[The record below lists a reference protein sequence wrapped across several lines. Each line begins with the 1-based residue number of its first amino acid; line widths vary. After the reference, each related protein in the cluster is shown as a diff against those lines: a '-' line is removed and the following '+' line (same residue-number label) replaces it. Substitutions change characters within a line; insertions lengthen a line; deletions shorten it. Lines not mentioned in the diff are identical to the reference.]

1 MNASKIAFVVL
12 VTIIVVLG
20 YILERKETKI
30 EDLYS
35 QNTILQS
42 KVHEQNKIITEL
54 NDNFKLVQSLQSEL
68 VTKLNSNE
76 TKIQEF
82 HIKLDKTMSKLE
94 RTLNS
99 KPSLVQKKINN
110 ATLDVNKCF
119 EELSKGLDCEWKR

>member
-20 YILERKETKI
+20 YILEHEEAKI
-30 EDLYS
+30 EDLSS

-42 KVHEQNKIITEL
+42 KVHEQNKIITDL

-99 KPSLVQKKINN
+99 KPSLVQKKIND

>member
-30 EDLYS
+30 EDLNL

-42 KVHEQNKIITEL
+42 KVHEQNKIITDL
-54 NDNFKLVQSLQSEL
+54 NNNFKLVQNLQSEL

-82 HIKLDKTMSKLE
+82 HIKLDKTMSKLDKA
-94 RTLNS
+94 LSS
-99 KPSLVQKKINN
+99 KPSLVQKKIND
-110 ATLDVNKCF
+110 ATLGVNKCF
-119 EELSKGLDCEWKR
+119 EELSKGLDCE

>member
-30 EDLYS
+30 EDLNS

-99 KPSLVQKKINN
+99 KPSLVQKKIND
-110 ATLDVNKCF
+110 ATLNVNKCF
-119 EELSKGLDCEWKR
+119 EELSKGLDCE

>member
-1 MNASKIAFVVL
+1 MSASKIAFVVL

-30 EDLYS
+30 EDLNS

-99 KPSLVQKKINN
+99 KPSLVQKKIND

-119 EELSKGLDCEWKR
+119 EELSKGLDCE

>member
-20 YILERKETKI
+20 YILERKEIKI
-30 EDLYS
+30 EDLNS

-42 KVHEQNKIITEL
+42 KVREQNKIITEL

-99 KPSLVQKKINN
+99 KPSLVQKKIND

-119 EELSKGLDCEWKR
+119 EELSKGLDCE

>member
-20 YILERKETKI
+20 YILEHKETKI

-54 NDNFKLVQSLQSEL
+54 NDNFKLVQSLQTEL

-99 KPSLVQKKINN
+99 KPSLVQKKIND

-119 EELSKGLDCEWKR
+119 EELSKGLDCE

>member
-20 YILERKETKI
+20 YVLEHKETKI

-42 KVHEQNKIITEL
+42 KVHGQNKIITEL

>member
-20 YILERKETKI
+20 YILERKEIKI
-30 EDLYS
+30 EDLNS

-42 KVHEQNKIITEL
+42 RVHEQNKIITEL
-54 NDNFKLVQSLQSEL
+54 NNNFNLVQSLQSEL

-82 HIKLDKTMSKLE
+82 HVKLDKTMSKLE
-94 RTLNS
+94 RTLSS
-99 KPSLVQKKINN
+99 KPSLVQKKIND
-110 ATLDVNKCF
+110 ATLDVSKCF
-119 EELSKGLDCEWKR
+119 EELSKGLDCKWER

>member
-20 YILERKETKI
+20 YVLEHKETKI

-54 NDNFKLVQSLQSEL
+54 NDNFKLVQSLQTEL

-119 EELSKGLDCEWKR
+119 EELSKGLDCE

>member
-20 YILERKETKI
+20 YILERKEIKI
-30 EDLYS
+30 EDLSS

>member
-30 EDLYS
+30 EDLNS

-99 KPSLVQKKINN
+99 KPSLVQKKIND

-119 EELSKGLDCEWKR
+119 EELSKGLDCE

>member
-20 YILERKETKI
+20 YVLEHKETKI

-35 QNTILQS
+35 QNTVLQT

-54 NDNFKLVQSLQSEL
+54 NDNFKLVQSLQTEL

>member
-1 MNASKIAFVVL
+1 MSASKIAFVVL

-20 YILERKETKI
+20 YILEHEEAKI
-30 EDLYS
+30 EELSS

-42 KVHEQNKIITEL
+42 KVHEQNKIINDL

>member
-20 YILERKETKI
+20 YILEHEEAKI
-30 EDLYS
+30 EDLSS

-42 KVHEQNKIITEL
+42 KVHEQNKIITDL
-54 NDNFKLVQSLQSEL
+54 NDNFKLVQSLQTEL

-99 KPSLVQKKINN
+99 KPSLVQKKIND

>member
-1 MNASKIAFVVL
+1 MSASKIAFVVL

-20 YILERKETKI
+20 YILERKEIKI
-30 EDLYS
+30 EDLNS

-99 KPSLVQKKINN
+99 KPSLVQKKIND

>member
-99 KPSLVQKKINN
+99 KPSLVQKKIND

>member
-1 MNASKIAFVVL
+1 MSASKIAFVVL

-20 YILERKETKI
+20 YILEHKETKI

-54 NDNFKLVQSLQSEL
+54 NDNFKLVQSLQTEL

-119 EELSKGLDCEWKR
+119 EELSKGLDCE

>member
-20 YILERKETKI
+20 YILEHEEAKI
-30 EDLYS
+30 EELNS

-42 KVHEQNKIITEL
+42 KVHEQNKIITDL

-99 KPSLVQKKINN
+99 KPSLVQKKIND

-119 EELSKGLDCEWKR
+119 EELSKGLDCE

>member
-20 YILERKETKI
+20 YILERKEIKI
-30 EDLYS
+30 EDLSS

-119 EELSKGLDCEWKR
+119 EELSKGLDCE

>member
-1 MNASKIAFVVL
+1 MSASKIAFVVL

-20 YILERKETKI
+20 YILERKEIKI
-30 EDLYS
+30 EDLNS

-119 EELSKGLDCEWKR
+119 VELSKGLDCEWKR

>member
-1 MNASKIAFVVL
+1 MSASKIAFVVL

-20 YILERKETKI
+20 YILERKEIKI
-30 EDLYS
+30 EDLNS

-99 KPSLVQKKINN
+99 KPSLVQKKIND

-119 EELSKGLDCEWKR
+119 VELSKGLDCE

>member
-1 MNASKIAFVVL
+1 MNACKIAFVVL

-30 EDLYS
+30 EDLNS

-99 KPSLVQKKINN
+99 KPSLVQKKIND

-119 EELSKGLDCEWKR
+119 EELSKGLDCE

>member
-1 MNASKIAFVVL
+1 MSASKIAFVVL
-12 VTIIVVLG
+12 VTIIAVLG
-20 YILERKETKI
+20 YILERKEIKI
-30 EDLYS
+30 EDLSS

>member
-20 YILERKETKI
+20 YILEHEEAKI
-30 EDLYS
+30 EELSS

-42 KVHEQNKIITEL
+42 KVHEQSKIINDL
-54 NDNFKLVQSLQSEL
+54 NDNFKLVQSLQTEL

-99 KPSLVQKKINN
+99 KPSLVQKKIND

>member
-20 YILERKETKI
+20 YILEHKETKI

>member
-20 YILERKETKI
+20 YVLEHKETKI

-54 NDNFKLVQSLQSEL
+54 NDNFKLVQSLQTEL

>member
-20 YILERKETKI
+20 YVLEHKETKI

-35 QNTILQS
+35 QNTILQT

-119 EELSKGLDCEWKR
+119 EELSKGLDCE

>member
-20 YILERKETKI
+20 YVLEHKETKI

-35 QNTILQS
+35 QNTILQT

-54 NDNFKLVQSLQSEL
+54 TDNFKLVQSLQSEL

-99 KPSLVQKKINN
+99 KPSLVQKKING

>member
-20 YILERKETKI
+20 YILERKEIKI
-30 EDLYS
+30 EDLNS

-42 KVHEQNKIITEL
+42 RVHEQNKIITEL
-54 NDNFKLVQSLQSEL
+54 NNNFNLVQSLQSEL

-82 HIKLDKTMSKLE
+82 HVKLDKTMSKLE
-94 RTLNS
+94 RTLSS
-99 KPSLVQKKINN
+99 KPSLVQKKIND

-119 EELSKGLDCEWKR
+119 EELSKGLDCKWER

>member
-20 YILERKETKI
+20 YILEHKETKI

-99 KPSLVQKKINN
+99 KPSLVQRKIND

>member
-20 YILERKETKI
+20 YALEHKETKI

-54 NDNFKLVQSLQSEL
+54 NDNFKLVQSLQTEL

-119 EELSKGLDCEWKR
+119 EELSKGLDCE

>member
-1 MNASKIAFVVL
+1 MSASKIAFVVL

-20 YILERKETKI
+20 YILEHEEAKI
-30 EDLYS
+30 KDLSS

-42 KVHEQNKIITEL
+42 KVHEQNKIITDL
-54 NDNFKLVQSLQSEL
+54 NDNFKLVQNLQSEL

-76 TKIQEF
+76 TRIQEF

-99 KPSLVQKKINN
+99 KPSLVQKKINI

-119 EELSKGLDCEWKR
+119 EELSKGLDCE

>member
-1 MNASKIAFVVL
+1 MSASKIAFVVL

-20 YILERKETKI
+20 YILERKEIKI
-30 EDLYS
+30 EDLNT

-99 KPSLVQKKINN
+99 KPSLVQKKIND

-119 EELSKGLDCEWKR
+119 VELSKGLDCE

>member
-20 YILERKETKI
+20 YILEHEEAKI
-30 EDLYS
+30 EDLSS

-42 KVHEQNKIITEL
+42 KVHEQNKIITDL
-54 NDNFKLVQSLQSEL
+54 NDNFKLVQSLQTEL

>member
-20 YILERKETKI
+20 YILEHEEAKI
-30 EDLYS
+30 EDLSS

-42 KVHEQNKIITEL
+42 KVHEQNKIITDL
-54 NDNFKLVQSLQSEL
+54 NDNFKLVQSLQTEL

-99 KPSLVQKKINN
+99 KPSLVQKKIND

-119 EELSKGLDCEWKR
+119 EELSKGLDCE

>member
-20 YILERKETKI
+20 YVLEHKETKI

>member
-20 YILERKETKI
+20 YILEHKETKI

-99 KPSLVQKKINN
+99 KPSLVQKKIND

-119 EELSKGLDCEWKR
+119 EELSKGLDCE

>member
-1 MNASKIAFVVL
+1 MNACKIAFVVL
-12 VTIIVVLG
+12 VTIIVVLC

-30 EDLYS
+30 EDLNS

-99 KPSLVQKKINN
+99 KPSLVQKKIND

>member
-20 YILERKETKI
+20 YILEHKEAKI

-99 KPSLVQKKINN
+99 KPSLVQKKIND

-119 EELSKGLDCEWKR
+119 EELSKGLDCE